1 MNVIYSLFEVE
12 RFDHYRIPKKKKKKK
27 NLEKKG

>member
-12 RFDHYRIPKKKKKKK
+12 RFDHYRIQKKKKKK
-27 NLEKKG
+27 NLENKG